1 MNNEYT
7 NTVRRDVVSYERGT
21 VHGRAEA
28 SWIFDGNTTIETYKA
43 FLRLY
48 NDNDLPDEY
57 CPRDILS
64 GEWAGESIP
73 ELLGDL
79 LSDSLSIHERD
90 SIYEHYEQGYQDG
103 WYDKLEEISIH
114 MTQDLDA

>member
-7 NTVRRDVVSYERGT
+7 NISYERGRE
-21 VHGRAEA
+21 HGKAEA
-28 SWIFDGNTTIETYKA
+28 DWIFDGNTTIETYKE
-43 FLRLY
+43 FLRLH
-48 NDNDLPDEY
+48 NDCDLPDEY

-64 GEWAGESIP
+64 GEWAGESIN

-79 LSDSLSIHERD
+79 LSNSLSIHERD

-103 WYDKLEEISIH
+103 WYNHLEEVAIYL
-114 MTQDLDA
+114 TQDLDETVSN